1 MKRFFKYTI
10 LFLVVLF
17 VASLLL
23 DVIYT
28 AIISH
33 STERNK
39 VENIIHTTNKKY
51 DVVFMGTSRA
61 NNHFVSQV
69 FEDKGYKAFN
79 YGISGAHLFE
89 TSLLLKLMM
98 TNKYEIKN
106 LVLEA
111 DLSICNEKRDEGT
124 TARFMPYIHG
134 NEIIK
139 KHYEN
144 EADFYQI
151 YYLPFYRYIKFDSKI
166 GFREVY
172 DVAAKKP
179 TNALHNKGYYP
190 LISKKK
196 GNMKN
201 NISKLKPI
209 RNKYYEEI
217 KEICKQ
223 HNIKLTVVM
232 TPMCENTKGL
242 NYFDKVKQLYPE
254 IHNFENVIT
263 DDKYFASCGHLN
275 DEGAKIY
282 TNIIIKELFEFQK
295 SNQKN

>member
-1 MKRFFKYTI
+1 M
-10 LFLVVLF
+10 
-17 VASLLL
+17 LL
-23 DVIYT
+23 DVLYT
-28 AIISH
+28 TIISN
-33 STERNK
+33 SSERNK
-39 VENIIHTTNKKY
+39 VENVIHTKHKKY
-51 DVVFMGTSRA
+51 DVIFMGTSRA
-61 NNHFVSQV
+61 NNHFVTKI
-69 FEDKGYKAFN
+69 FENKGYKAFN
-79 YGISGAHLFE
+79 YGISGSHLFE
-89 TSLLLKLMM
+89 TSLLLKLMIA
-98 TNKYEIKN
+98 NNYEIEN

-144 EADFYQI
+144 ESDFYQI
-151 YYLPFYRYIKFDSKI
+151 YYLPFYRYIKFDNKI
-166 GFREVY
+166 GFRELY
-172 DVAAKKP
+172 DAASKKP

-190 LISKKK
+190 LISHKK

-201 NISKLKPI
+201 DISSLKVI

-217 KEICKQ
+217 KQICKQ
-223 HNIKLTVVM
+223 NNIKLTVVM

-242 NYFDKVKQLYPE
+242 NYFDKVQQLYPE

-275 DEGAKIY
+275 DEGAKMY
-282 TNIIIKELFEFQK
+282 TNYLLKKCFK
-295 SNQKN
+295 

>member
-1 MKRFFKYTI
+1 MNRFLKLTI
-10 LFLVVLF
+10 QFILILF

-23 DVIYT
+23 DVLYT

-33 STERNK
+33 SAERNK
-39 VENIIHTTNKKY
+39 VENIIHSSNKKY
-51 DVVFMGTSRA
+51 DVIIMGTSRA
-61 NNHFVSQV
+61 NNHFVTEL
-69 FEDKGYKAFN
+69 FEKQGLKAFN

-89 TSLLLKLMM
+89 TSLLLKLMVA
-98 TNKYEIKN
+98 NKYEIKN

-144 EADFYQI
+144 EPDFYQI
-151 YYLPFYRYIKFDSKI
+151 YYLPFYRYIKFDNKI
-166 GFREVY
+166 GFRELY
-172 DVAAKKP
+172 DVASKKP
-179 TNALHNKGYYP
+179 TNTLHNKGYYP
-190 LISKKK
+190 LISHKK

-201 NISKLKPI
+201 DISSLKVI

-217 KEICKQ
+217 KQICKQ
-223 HNIKLTVVM
+223 NNIKLTVVM

-242 NYFDKVKQLYPE
+242 NYFDKVHQLYPE
-254 IHNFENVIT
+254 IHNFENTIT

-275 DEGAKIY
+275 DEGARIY
-282 TNIIIKELFEFQK
+282 TKRIIKEFFEVQK
-295 SNQKN
+295 K